1 MHIHSGESVTD
12 HKMIFNTSNLDR
24 KKNNLNTVP
33 YYITSFSI
41 WGGAGDSYSIKTV
54 TNKHKTNK

>member
-24 KKNNLNTVP
+24 NKNNLNTVP
-33 YYITSFSI
+33 YYITSLVFEVGQGI
-41 WGGAGDSYSIKTV
+41 HIQ
-54 TNKHKTNK
+54 